1 MISKVPARVLVV
13 GLIATCVTVGACQQS
28 GSRDGD
34 SNVAAQTRSTGTP
47 EIPVASP
54 RQDSATADSPGK
66 PLPPIEFDYSIVG
79 TPALGQPLEIRIGSR
94 VQSALAG
101 LNLVLSGDERLQ
113 VPVEMA
119 RMRLRQAASGE
130 RVTETIRVTPLTPG
144 TLYLNVLLQAEIDGR
159 VQSRSVTIPIR
170 VAGAEVAP
178 APAATVST
186 DAAGELIISL
196 PASEN

>member
-1 MISKVPARVLVV
+1 MISKIPARVLLI
-13 GLIATCVTVGACQQS
+13 GLIATCLTVGACQQS

-34 SNVAAQTRSTGTP
+34 SNVAAQTRSTSAPETP
-47 EIPVASP
+47 VESP
-54 RQDSATADSPGK
+54 RQGSVTADSPGK
-66 PLPPIEFDYSIVG
+66 PLPPIEFDYSIIG
-79 TPALGQPLEIRIGSR
+79 KPTLGQALEIRIGSR

-101 LNLVLSGDERLQ
+101 LNLALSGDERLQ
-113 VPVEMA
+113 VPIEMA
-119 RMRLRQAASGE
+119 RMRLQKAASGE
-130 RVTETIRVTPLTPG
+130 RVTQTIRVTPLAPG

-170 VAGAEVAP
+170 VAGTEVAP